1 MRQVVRFMDMPDKVI
16 AFDGLP
22 EELLSDLEM
31 LNCSK
36 LPRHWREFIG
46 VRDRLVKIKPERDP
60 YTGKMSEYTTVKESA
75 PFCWVV
81 DREINKDKEA
91 WRQIESYVKRNAPQ
105 DFRMTDPIV
114 DIETGKSTMAK
125 QMAADAHSELSLE
138 PEEVTVIPIGKKL
151 VEDVTEESKAVAI
164 PAPIADVT
172 VTREEPPKKIED
184 KDRICTACNKIFMN
198 DRGLELHMARM
209 HKHGVG
215 LVKPPVT
222 A

>member
-1 MRQVVRFMDMPDKVI
+1 MKQVIRFMDMPDKVI

-22 EELLSDLEM
+22 EELLSELEM

-36 LPRHWREFIG
+36 LPRHWRDFIG
-46 VRDRLVKIKPERDP
+46 TRERLVKIKPERDP
-60 YTGKMSEYTTVKESA
+60 YTGKMSDYTTVKEIA

-91 WRQIESYVKRNAPQ
+91 WRAIESYVKRNAPR

-125 QMAADAHSELSLE
+125 PLAADAHSELSLE
-138 PEEVTVIPIGKKL
+138 PEDVTVIPIGEKVVDKA
-151 VEDVTEESKAVAI
+151 TEPSIVVAM

-172 VTREEPPKKIED
+172 VTRAEEPKKVED

-198 DRGLELHMARM
+198 DRGLELHIARM
-209 HKHGVG
+209 HKNGVG